1 MSLNVNSESVMID
14 FLKYRL
20 ICGIFSIL
28 IFVVT
33 IGAYFYRGGF
43 NYSVDF
49 TGGTQILLKFSQ
61 NVSSEKVKDVLKNQ
75 GYKGVDT
82 REFSPSEV
90 LVRVQDFSSD
100 VTGVAEKIKNSLK
113 EEFREGEITIL
124 QTDGVGAGVGASLRL
139 NSLKAILIALLLML
153 VYITLRFKFSFSVG
167 AIVSLFHDAVVILA
181 FFLVANKEISMDVIA
196 AILAILGY
204 SVNDTIVIYN
214 QIRKNISKMK
224 GHSIEEIVNVS
235 INQTLRRTIL
245 TSFATFLVVI
255 ALIAVGGEILRNLS
269 LALAVGIVFG
279 TYSSIYIASPV
290 MLMLYK
296 GEK

>member
-1 MSLNVNSESVMID
+1 MID

-20 ICGIFSIL
+20 ICGVFSIL

-61 NVSSEKVKDVLKNQ
+61 NVSSERVKDVLKNQ

-100 VTGVAEKIKNSLK
+100 VTGVAEKIKTSLK
-113 EEFREGEITIL
+113 EEFKEVEITIL
-124 QTDGVGAGVGASLRL
+124 QTDGVGSGVGASLRL
-139 NSLKAILIALLLML
+139 NSLKAILIALFLML

-245 TSFATFLVVI
+245 TSFATFLVVV